1 MSAAVPFV
9 ILLQCH
15 YCPRQVHPRE
25 VVNIGDDA
33 LMCWTCWEKHKI
45 AVESF
50 HPPHECAECQRTFA
64 QIAAD
69 TIGNQVRMYPHWK
82 DGLYQILCVACD
94 EIYVQ
99 KRKDLYRK
107 TEFGWERKLS

>member
-9 ILLQCH
+9 ILLRCH

-50 HPPHECAECQRTFA
+50 NPPHECAECHRTFA

-69 TIGNQVRMYPHWK
+69 TIGQSVRMYPHWK
-82 DGLYQILCVACD
+82 DGLYQILCAACD

-99 KRKDLYRK
+99 KRKDLYGK
-107 TEFGWERKLS
+107 TEFGYHERKL